1 MKRVSYLLLPLC
13 IASIA
18 QGVALIPYDPFYKA
32 EKILKKSPKQ
42 RVHKQSQAHI
52 RLLAIYND
60 TAFING
66 KFYKKND
73 KIGTYTIV
81 KIFKKGVV
89 LKNSN
94 RIKVLR
100 LIQSTDYVKT
110 KEVENVQ

>member
-1 MKRVSYLLLPLC
+1 MTRISRLLLLLC

-18 QGVALIPYDPFYKA
+18 QGVPLIPYDPFYKA

-42 RVHKQSQAHI
+42 RAQRQSRTHI

-73 KIGTYTIV
+73 NIGTYKIV

-89 LKNSN
+89 LKKSN

-100 LIQSTDYVKT
+100 LVQSTDYVKT